1 MTGFQPHP
9 ESGITA
15 AGRPT
20 KRIMIEDLA
29 RACGVDHVEVVDPY
43 DLMAA
48 KDAFAR
54 LLQVEGVAMVI
65 ARRICATQAIKTMR
79 PKKPAPYHV
88 DPEICIG
95 CRLCLSEFGCPA
107 LLWIDEEGK
116 AQIDATLCMGCDVC
130 GQVCP
135 QGAIILE
142 EVA

>member
-54 LLQVEGVAMVI
+54 LLQVEGVAMVL
-65 ARRICATQAIKTMR
+65 ARRICAT
-79 PKKPAPYHV
+79 
-88 DPEICIG
+88 
-95 CRLCLSEFGCPA
+95 
-107 LLWIDEEGK
+107 
-116 AQIDATLCMGCDVC
+116 
-130 GQVCP
+130 
-135 QGAIILE
+135 
-142 EVA
+142 